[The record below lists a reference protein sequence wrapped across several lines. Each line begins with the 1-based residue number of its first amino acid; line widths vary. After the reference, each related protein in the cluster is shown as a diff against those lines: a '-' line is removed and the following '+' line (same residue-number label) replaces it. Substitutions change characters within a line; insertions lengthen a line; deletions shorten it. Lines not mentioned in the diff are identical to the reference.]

1 VAFLQGDF
9 MKRATVKRAPVKRA
23 TVLVPALLLTSV
35 PALAVDARFAA
46 ALKRLD
52 PQTRLEQVC
61 DLEAMSRI
69 SRDPNPYRPDRA
81 KTDVLSHP
89 KHAGDT
95 VTGSGGAFRSKGKWY
110 AFSFTCKGTPDHMTV
125 MSFTYKIGAPIPESK
140 WAALGLWR

>member
-1 VAFLQGDF
+1 
-9 MKRATVKRAPVKRA
+9 MKRAAVIVSA
-23 TVLVPALLLTSV
+23 LSVPALLLPAFLLV
-35 PALAVDARFAA
+35 PAPAVALDARFAA
-46 ALKRLD
+46 ALKKLD

-69 SRDPNPYRPDRA
+69 SRDSNPYRPDRA

-89 KHAGDT
+89 KHTGDT

-110 AFSFTCKGTPDHMTV
+110 AFSFTCKGTPDHMNV
-125 MSFTYKIGAPIPESK
+125 VSFTYKIGAPIPESK